1 MQGDPSYFLFE
12 RMLKRL
18 KERRQGIQEAL
29 SYGAVQD
36 YTAFREL
43 RASLSEIET
52 TEQDLRDLLKRID
65 DETEVD

>member
-1 MQGDPSYFLFE
+1 MRDDPSFFLFE

-18 KERRQGIQEAL
+18 KERRQGIQDAI
-29 SYGAVQD
+29 SYGVSAD

-43 RASLSEIET
+43 RASLSEIGT

-65 DETEVD
+65 DETEAD

>member
-1 MQGDPSYFLFE
+1 MQNDPSFFLFE

-18 KERRQGIQEAL
+18 KERRQGIQEAI
-29 SYGAVQD
+29 SYGVVPD

-43 RASLSEIET
+43 RASLSEIGT

-65 DETEVD
+65 DETEAD